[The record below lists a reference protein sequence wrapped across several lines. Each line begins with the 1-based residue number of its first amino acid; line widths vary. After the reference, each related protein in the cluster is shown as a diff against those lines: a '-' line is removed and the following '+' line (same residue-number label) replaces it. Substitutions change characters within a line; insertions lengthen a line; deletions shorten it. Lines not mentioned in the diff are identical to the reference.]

1 MYPELTPP
9 LLVLLGCAL
18 AVTLILIVGSPV
30 LRRLAFR
37 QVARRRT
44 EALLII
50 TGSMLGTVLIV
61 SSLSVGDSLN
71 TSIRHVAVSAL
82 GPIDE
87 RITTADPVR
96 GAQIADRLQAL
107 K

>member
-1 MYPELTPP
+1 MFPELTAP
-9 LLVLLGCAL
+9 LMVLLAAALATVAFLVLRG
-18 AVTLILIVGSPV
+18 PV

-44 EALLII
+44 EAVLII
-50 TGSMLGTVLIV
+50 GGSILGTALIV

-71 TSIRHVAVSAL
+71 TSIRAIAHRAL

-87 RITTADPVR
+87 RITTELA
-96 GAQIADRLQAL
+96 AAASS
-107 K
+107 